1 MCLPRPK
8 TPRAEIVPVE
18 VICCSSSKLDGSIK
32 NRDGSFKKYDTDVDC
47 HADRGADVATARYQI
62 ANPRRHVSLRVLL
75 RLTAM
80 DVCCGPPPTRVLTF
94 LIA

>member
-1 MCLPRPK
+1 MCLPEQRP
-8 TPRAEIVPVE
+8 PRAEVVHPEAASGGALKHGLVWR
-18 VICCSSSKLDGSIK
+18 GS
-32 NRDGSFKKYDTDVDC
+32 DVDC
-47 HADRGADVATARYQI
+47 DADRGADATTARYQV

-80 DVCCGPPPTRVLTF
+80 DVCCGPPARVTTF